1 MAIIRTIWT
10 SKSSGDP
17 STHVGRAGEIW
28 YNPAVGQI
36 ILSDGSTPGGIPV
49 SSGGG
54 GGQGTR
60 GYTGSA
66 GLGYTGSSGNTGY
79 NGSTGVLGYTGS
91 IGIGYTG
98 SIGNG
103 YTGSAG
109 YSGSTGELGYTGS
122 IGPSSIT
129 AINDQQNTGTGYIMI
144 PNGTTA
150 QRPSTLY
157 YGAMRYNNTTGFA
170 EVYTSS
176 GWGAFGAMPPS
187 ISTVT
192 PATYNGE
199 QGTTFTVNGANF
211 TSDATVKF
219 IDVNNVEYTATV
231 VSFVNSTQLTAT
243 TPQDFTVAQ
252 EPLDVR
258 VSQAS
263 GFVTKLDCID
273 CGGSPSWTTSAGL
286 LATIND
292 EYGSYSPI
300 TTVVAADPDAGA
312 TLSYSVTS
320 GTLPAGTSLNSTNG
334 QISGNP
340 TNVANQTTSN
350 FNITATDNA
359 GNATARAFSIIVNPV
374 ADGSTSARVGASA
387 SAIKSATGTTTNGT
401 YWINVRGTP
410 TQLYCDMNTD
420 GGGWMSFAAMSG
432 SGVNFAG
439 SSGGTGWDTTTY
451 SYGTYDSTGG
461 TGSDYWRNY
470 SGQSATQVLF
480 KTGNGTYWIR
490 MLLTQ
495 CLSSTTH
502 SSNIATSNNFPVDG
516 NNYNTNITVLYRGE
530 GIPEDPWIN
539 AGISHAVGNNYM
551 FWGENGLSVHATFKN
566 NNGGIL
572 AFVK

>member
-1 MAIIRTIWT
+1 MPQSYRSLSSAAVLNATGVGAGSYGSSTEIPTIT
-10 SKSSGDP
+10 
-17 STHVGRAGEIW
+17 VGADGRIT
-28 YNPAVGQI
+28 AVTTN
-36 ILSDGSTPGGIPV
+36 SV
-49 SSGGG
+49 GGG
-54 GGQGTR
+54 GGAAASTPTAVSDQANT
-60 GYTGSA
+60 S
-66 GLGYTGSSGNTGY
+66 TGY
-79 NGSTGVLGYTGS
+79 FAL
-91 IGIGYTG
+91 
-98 SIGNG
+98 
-103 YTGSAG
+103 
-109 YSGSTGELGYTGS
+109 
-122 IGPSSIT
+122 P
-129 AINDQQNTGTGYIMI
+129 Q
-144 PNGTTA
+144 GTTA
-150 QRPSTLY
+150 QRPASPAN
-157 YGAMRYNNTTGFA
+157 GSMRYNSTTGFA

-176 GWGAFGAMPPS
+176 GWGIFGAMPPS
-187 ISTVT
+187 VSTVT

-199 QGTTFTVNGANF
+199 AGTVFTINGANF

-219 IDVNNVEYTATV
+219 IDVNNIEYTATV
-231 VSFVNSTQLTAT
+231 VTFVNSTQLTAT

-273 CGGSPSWTTSAGL
+273 CGGSPTWTTTAGL

-300 TTVVAADPDAGA
+300 VTVTATDPDAGA
-312 TLSYSVTS
+312 TVSYSVTS
-320 GTLPAGTSLNSTNG
+320 GALPPGTSLNSTNG

-401 YWINVRGTP
+401 YWITVRGTP

-420 GGGWMSFAAMSG
+420 GGGWMSFAAMSSFG
-432 SGVNFAG
+432 NTFAG

-516 NNYNTNITVLYRGE
+516 NNYNSTITVLYRGE

-539 AGISHAVGNNYM
+539 AGGAHAVGNNYM
-551 FWGENGLSVHATFKN
+551 FWGENGQTVHTTFKN

-572 AFVK
+572 VFVK